1 MSGRAAEGPV
11 QDEKRRMSD
20 KNRPQHGEAFSA
32 PGAVGLCALAQKD
45 DSGFAEGQ
53 DPYKADLRMTGS
65 IGTARRRTAGSA
77 TLPWKCPARAAATSG
92 ASGSSM
98 KNTPSWRAERAAR
111 NARNKKQPP
120 NGWSAYSSGSAAVC
134 GFWGFFANFSAL
146 RLSRSRP
153 CWQPF
158 RLWPWS

>member
-1 MSGRAAEGPV
+1 MSGMAAEGPV
-11 QDEKRRMSD
+11 QDEKRRMTD
-20 KNRPQHGEAFSA
+20 KNRPPARRSVLSA
-32 PGAVGLCALAQKD
+32 GGGWFVRVSKKD

-120 NGWSAYSSGSAAVC
+120 NGWSAYSSGSVAVC
-134 GFWGFFANFSAL
+134 GFWGFFANFGAL
-146 RLSRSRP
+146 RLSCSRP
-153 CWQPF
+153 CWRPF